1 MGVRLSNGIS
11 LAVVQVQCLGSVW
24 VWHEMD
30 VNVLCPDAASE
41 PDEQVDLF

>member
-1 MGVRLSNGIS
+1 MGVRLSNCIC
-11 LAVVQVQCLGSVW
+11 LAVVQVQCLGSGFWQEV
-24 VWHEMD
+24 D